1 MTYSTLILNTHFHQL
16 IKLSPSKSNNFFS
29 DFDFHSSGTMTFD
42 EDALDSN
49 NTTVVTD
56 KEVRHN

>member
-1 MTYSTLILNTHFHQL
+1 MTYSTLILSTYFHQL
-16 IKLSPSKSNNFFS
+16 IELSPSKSNNFFS
-29 DFDFHSSGTMTFD
+29 DFDFYSSGTMTFD
-42 EDALDSN
+42 EDALNSN